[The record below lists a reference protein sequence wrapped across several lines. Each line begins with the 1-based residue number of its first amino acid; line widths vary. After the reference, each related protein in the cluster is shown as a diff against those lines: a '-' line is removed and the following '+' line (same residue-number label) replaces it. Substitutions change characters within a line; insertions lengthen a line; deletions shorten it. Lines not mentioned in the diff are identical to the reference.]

1 MKKLTKK
8 LAIIVMIAAIGMG
21 ACQKDIIEN
30 DTAPGDIELYSNDD
44 NGKIIDGQYIVV
56 FKQGK
61 IEKSSL
67 KGMDYSSRTEIMRKE
82 YTKVLKEN
90 KLPEQVLERVYSKVL
105 DGFSAKLDETQL
117 ETLSNDTRI
126 DRIYADRIVALKK
139 PGTEPPAGQAVPWGI
154 TRVGGAGNG
163 VGKTA
168 WIIDSG
174 IDLDHPDLNVDV
186 SRSVTFVIRT
196 KNADDQ
202 NGHGTHVA
210 GTVAALDN
218 EIGVVGVAAGASV
231 VAVRVLDRKGSGSIS
246 GVISGVDYVGTN
258 GSNGDVANM
267 SLGGGAYDP
276 LDDAVVAASQS
287 GVKFVLAAGNESDD
301 AMNHSPARAEGPNV
315 YTISAMD
322 INDDWAY
329 FSNYGTPVDYCA
341 PGVSIESTWKG
352 GGYNT
357 ISGTSMAAPHAAGVL
372 LLGAAHNARTVNR
385 DSDVNADP
393 IIHR

>member
-30 DTAPGDIELYSNDD
+30 DTAPSDIEIYNNDD
-44 NGKIIDGQYIVV
+44 NGKIIDGQYIVI

-61 IEKSSL
+61 IEKSAL
-67 KGMDYSSRTEIMRKE
+67 KGTDYTLRTEVMRKE

-105 DGFSAKLDETQL
+105 DGFSAKLDEGQL
-117 ETLSNDTRI
+117 ETLSNDPRI
-126 DRIYADRIVALKK
+126 DNIYPDRIIAMKK

-231 VAVRVLDRKGSGSIS
+231 VAVRVLDRRGSGTIS

-322 INDDWAY
+322 INDNWAY

-372 LLGAAHNARTVNR
+372 LLGAAHTDGTVNG
-385 DSDVNADP
+385 DPDGNADP
-393 IIHR
+393 IIVR